1 MCKFAGYARYL
12 KHLLP
17 ENKLASLSSFL
28 FDENVQKVVE
38 ELLIK
43 ACTWRSFSSSC
54 CYKSCET
61 VYKKKLYLMHKNNVL
76 FIPVHLCNEINS
88 RCFKCIRFSVRSVM
102 FVNNFYVHFIWSFVN
117 KTFICSITSCI
128 PFTHPISEEVFV
140 HSKFYIVCFFYYR
153 KHCTF
158 CSVSWQIQ
166 GLCDK
171 AVVFGEVIKRNAVFC
186 IFKGYMF
193 L

>member
-1 MCKFAGYARYL
+1 MCKFAGYTRYL

-17 ENKLASLSSFL
+17 EKKKQASLSSFL
-28 FDENVQKVVE
+28 FEENVQKVIE

-43 ACTWRSFSSSC
+43 ACTWKIILFQLLLLVVWN
-54 CYKSCET
+54 T
-61 VYKKKLYLMHKNNVL
+61 VYKKKLHLMHRNNVL

-88 RCFKCIRFSVRSVM
+88 RCFKCIRFSVRSVR
-102 FVNNFYVHFIWSFVN
+102 FVKNFYVHFIWSFVN

-140 HSKFYIVCFFYYR
+140 CSKFCIVCFFYYP

-166 GLCDK
+166 GFC
-171 AVVFGEVIKRNAVFC
+171 VIKLLCLGR
-186 IFKGYMF
+186 
-193 L
+193 